1 MCITKE
7 NRVFLLYVDD
17 GIFPGP
23 DPGEIVTLIEELKE
37 EFKITDE
44 GDLKEYLD
52 V

>member
-1 MCITKE
+1 M
-7 NRVFLLYVDD
+7 LYVYD
-17 GIFPGP
+17 GIFAGP
-23 DPGEIVTLIEELKE
+23 DPGEMVTLNKELKE